1 MAAAITLVFSPLR
14 TYLACV
20 AELLITAAEASF
32 CAEIAILA
40 ITCVYLY
47 LHQQSTI
54 VVLAFLLIALD
65 RRAQDVLRRR
75 AASTQPLE
83 PRFPSLGR

>member
-1 MAAAITLVFSPLR
+1 MAAVNLVISPLR
-14 TYLACV
+14 TYLV
-20 AELLITAAEASF
+20 YIVELLNTAIEASL

-47 LHQQSTI
+47 LHRQSTI

-65 RRAQDVLRRR
+65 RRAQEVLRRR
-75 AASTQPLE
+75 AASSRSVE
-83 PRFPSLGR
+83 SRNASDAR